1 MLRTLKQINILPF
14 ESISKMSLSSLI
26 SYKERNSHKN
36 FDKKKKISHFFVM
49 TWEVWFATQHWA
61 AERRRCARRM
71 SRTNFFISNR
81 KKNRQTEKNDD
92 IFFFRM
98 ERQADISY
106 LKIGIKNIQKTSKRN
121 LLRKT
126 RFVKLRKT

>member
-1 MLRTLKQINILPF
+1 
-14 ESISKMSLSSLI
+14 
-26 SYKERNSHKN
+26 
-36 FDKKKKISHFFVM
+36 
-49 TWEVWFATQHWA
+49 
-61 AERRRCARRM
+61 M

-106 LKIGIKNIQKTSKRN
+106 LKIGIKNRQKTSKESLDKN
-121 LLRKT
+121 
-126 RFVKLRKT
+126 

>member
-1 MLRTLKQINILPF
+1 
-14 ESISKMSLSSLI
+14 
-26 SYKERNSHKN
+26 
-36 FDKKKKISHFFVM
+36 
-49 TWEVWFATQHWA
+49 
-61 AERRRCARRM
+61 M

-106 LKIGIKNIQKTSKRN
+106 LKIGIKNRQKTSKRN